1 MSREIARY
9 PGRGV
14 EFNMVVLLI
23 AGVGAIVAGLLAI
36 WFGIPVKEFSFGNT
50 LILAGVVG
58 VCSGLLLIGLSLVV
72 RQLKV
77 IAQRLRV
84 IEPETRLRDIG
95 GPPLPAGS
103 IADSDRDLSE
113 TGTPT
118 SLRDPFSDRD
128 AAANGSAGM
137 PWRDEAAARERG
149 RTAVTSPATLEPTE
163 AEELTALQSKQRR
176 NLLFTSS
183 RRERERV
190 QAREAEA
197 TSDRVP
203 PPMPLESGVTKPEP
217 HPSFDEA
224 WPKVDRA
231 RRDPASSHAASPL
244 AAAPHADANAAAK
257 SEPESPQVTV
267 VKSGVVDGM
276 AYSLYSDGSIEAQ
289 MPEGMMRFASI
300 DELRQHL
307 DQRP

>member
-1 MSREIARY
+1 
-9 PGRGV
+9 
-14 EFNMVVLLI
+14 MVVLLI

-50 LILAGVVG
+50 LILAGAVAI
-58 VCSGLLLIGLSLVV
+58 CSGLLLIGLSLVV
-72 RQLKV
+72 RQLKI

-84 IEPETRLRDIG
+84 IEPEAQLRDIG

-103 IADSDRDLSE
+103 IVDSSRDME
-113 TGTPT
+113 TGMLT
-118 SLRDPFSDRD
+118 SPRDPFSNRD
-128 AAANGSAGM
+128 AAATASAGM

-149 RTAVTSPATLEPTE
+149 RATASTPSAEQEPAEP
-163 AEELTALQSKQRR
+163 EEPAAPQGKQRR

-190 QAREAEA
+190 QAQTRGTEAIPDSA
-197 TSDRVP
+197 PPSVP
-203 PPMPLESGVTKPEP
+203 PESDVAKPQP

-224 WPKVDRA
+224 WPKVDRP
-231 RRDPASSHAASPL
+231 RREPAPSHAAPPPV
-244 AAAPHADANAAAK
+244 AAPHADASVAAK
-257 SEPESPQVTV
+257 HEPEAPQVTV